1 MLEENWKL
9 AIIDEVYDH
18 RIYWSSKKH
27 YNMLVHV
34 NLVQKDDEDEE
45 NDYYEVL
52 IPEFN
57 FISMFVTRNRIK
69 RFL

>member
-1 MLEENWKL
+1 VLKENWKL

-18 RIYWSSKKH
+18 RIYGSSKKH

-34 NLVQKDDEDEE
+34 NLVQKDDEDEN

-69 RFL
+69 KFL